1 MPPYELHYHVWKAV
15 STDAPNH
22 GPVNEQLKPLYTS
35 RTTAAAIAMR
45 LNQSRPSGPFHFSEV
60 CYTDPRI
67 CLLKIDGLDDLPQL
81 PAVYHETRHG
91 VIYKP
96 PDLRFQWVQPG
107 HPYALP
113 SEFCGHRHQTP
124 ELARSCREQTERRY
138 RRLGIQI
145 APADLVVIYPDRFR
159 DYWIPPP

>member
-15 STDAPNH
+15 SRDAPNH
-22 GPVNEQLKPLYTS
+22 VLANEQLKPLYTS
-35 RTTAAAIAMR
+35 RATAAASADQLTR
-45 LNQSRPSGPFHFSEV
+45 SCPSGPFHFSEV

-67 CLLKIDGLDDLPQL
+67 CLLKIDGLDAPAQL
-81 PAVYHETRHG
+81 PAVYHETRQG

-113 SEFCGHRHQTP
+113 AEFCGHRRQRP
-124 ELARSCREQTERRY
+124 ELAIQCQAKTESRY

-145 APADLVVIYPDRFR
+145 AAADLVVIYPDRFR
-159 DYWIPPP
+159 DYWIPRA